1 MSLLP
6 LTDPQAAS
14 VALPLDQ
21 ALFLEGPA
29 GTGKT
34 TAAVAR
40 LLRWLAAGVS
50 ANAIL
55 ILTPQRTLGA
65 AYTAALRRP
74 AVPPGGEATVVTFG
88 GLAQRMVELFWPQV
102 AGPAG
107 FAAPNRPPVF
117 LTLETAQYYMARLV
131 GPLLDDG
138 YFDTIKV
145 DRNRLYSQ
153 ILDNLNKAA
162 AVGFSHTE
170 IAARL
175 KAAWMGEASQARVYD
190 EAQECA
196 TRFRAYCLAHN
207 LLDFSLQYEVFVRHL
222 WPLPACRRHLTGR
235 YTHLIADNIEE
246 DTPVAHDLLA
256 EWLPGCRSALLVY
269 DWNAGYRRFLGADP
283 ESAYRLRDLCSEHV
297 TLTQPLIASPDV
309 DALGLGLGRAL
320 GRRVGAPAG
329 AELARSETGQSDRV
343 ETGQSGVPAQPR
355 AALDYCAHRYYP
367 EMLDWVA
374 EEIGDLVHEQGVPPG
389 EIAVLAPFLTGALR
403 FSLAARLAAREVPA
417 RSHRPSRSLR
427 EEPAT
432 QCLLTLAALCHPAWR
447 VLPTKYDV
455 AHALMLAVDD
465 LDLVRAQLLAEIAYR
480 VREGAPQLLPFVD
493 LEPTMQERI
502 TFLLGGRYEG
512 LRTWV
517 AARVDEGRRPA
528 PRRAKTRRAAGG
540 AQPTAS
546 LDHFFS
552 RLFGELLSQPGYGF
566 HRNYD
571 AGEITA
577 NLIESVRKFRQVI
590 PSGEVDLGREYIQM
604 VQDGVVAAQY
614 VRGWQRQPKDA
625 VLLAPAYTFLM
636 SNRPVAHQYW
646 LDVGG
651 TGWWERLYQPI
662 THPYVLSRRWAG
674 GLWTD
679 ANEYAARQDA
689 LAALVLGL
697 LRRCRTQ
704 VHLGLSELGESGSE
718 QRGPLLQAVQRVLRG
733 A

>member
-1 MSLLP
+1 MSLPP
-6 LTDPQAAS
+6 LTPQQAAS
-14 VALPLDQ
+14 VALPLDR
-21 ALFLEGPA
+21 AVFLEGPA

-55 ILTPQRTLGA
+55 ILTPQRTLGTP
-65 AYTAALRRP
+65 YTAALRRP
-74 AVPPGGEATVVTFG
+74 DLPPGGAATVVTFG
-88 GLAQRMVELFWPQV
+88 GLAQRMVELFWPQI
-102 AGPAG
+102 GGGAG
-107 FAAPNRPPVF
+107 FAAPHLPPIF
-117 LTLETAQYYMARLV
+117 LTLETAQYYMARIV
-131 GPLLDDG
+131 GPLLDEG
-138 YFDTIKV
+138 YFDTIRV

-162 AVGFSHTE
+162 AVGFPHTE
-170 IAARL
+170 IADRL
-175 KAAWMGEASQARVYD
+175 KAAWVGDASQLRVYD

-196 TRFRAYCLAHN
+196 ARFRAYCLAHN

-222 WPLPACRRHLTGR
+222 WPLPACRRYLTDR

-246 DTPVAHDLLA
+246 DTPVAHDLLR
-256 EWLPGCRSALLVY
+256 EWLPVCRSALLVY

-283 ESAYRLRDLCSEHV
+283 ESAYRLRDLCAGHV
-297 TLTQPLIASPDV
+297 TFTAPLVASPDV
-309 DALGLGLGRAL
+309 EALSLGLVRAL
-320 GRRVGAPAG
+320 GCQAA
-329 AELARSETGQSDRV
+329 ARSAGESGQGETGES
-343 ETGQSGVPAQPR
+343 GQGGVLGRPR
-355 AALDYCAHRYYP
+355 AALDYRAHRYYP

-374 EEIGDLVHEQGVPPG
+374 EEIGQLVHEQGVPPA

-403 FSLAARLAAREVPA
+403 FSLAGRLAARNVPT
-417 RSHRPSRSLR
+417 RSHRPSRALR

-432 QCLLTLAALCHPAWR
+432 QCLLTLAALCHPAWGIQ
-447 VLPTKYDV
+447 PTRYDV
-455 AHALMLAVDD
+455 AHALMLAIDE

-480 VREGAPQLLPFVD
+480 VRDGAAVLLPFAD
-493 LEPTMQERI
+493 LEPAMQERI

-517 AARVDEGRRPA
+517 AAQVASAGAAATAHRRKRVFASGARPS
-528 PRRAKTRRAAGG
+528 PG
-540 AQPTAS
+540 
-546 LDHFFS
+546 LDHFFG

-577 NLIESVRKFRQVI
+577 NLIESVRKFRQVMAVAE
-590 PSGEVDLGREYIQM
+590 GDLGREYVRM

-651 TGWWERLYQPI
+651 VGWWERLYQPV
-662 THPYVLSRRWAG
+662 THPYVLSRRWTG

-679 ANEYAARQDA
+679 ADEYAARQDA

-718 QRGPLLQAVQRVLRG
+718 QRGPLLQAVQRVLRET
-733 A
+733 

>member
-1 MSLLP
+1 MSLPP
-6 LTDPQAAS
+6 LTDQQAAC
-14 VALPLDQ
+14 VALPLDR
-21 ALFLEGPA
+21 AIFLEGPA

-34 TAAVAR
+34 IASVAR

-55 ILTPQRTLGA
+55 ILTPQRTLAA

-74 AVPPGGEATVVTFG
+74 AVPPGGEATVITFG
-88 GLAQRMVELFWPQV
+88 GLAQRMVELFWPQAV
-102 AGPAG
+102 GPAG

-162 AVGFSHTE
+162 AVGFPHTE
-170 IAARL
+170 IAGRL
-175 KAAWMGEASQARVYD
+175 KAAWVGEVSQARVYD

-196 TRFRAYCLAHN
+196 TLFREYCLANN

-222 WPLPACRRHLTGR
+222 WPLPACRRHLTDR

-246 DTPVAHDLLA
+246 DTPVAHDLLR

-283 ESAYRLRDLCSEHV
+283 ESAYRLRDLCAGHV
-297 TLTQPLIASPDV
+297 TFTRPLIASPDV
-309 DALGLGLGRAL
+309 DALGLDLGRAL
-320 GRRVGAPAG
+320 GRPVAPPQPPGDADQARDAG
-329 AELARSETGQSDRV
+329 LDAPVRPSVAATS
-343 ETGQSGVPAQPR
+343 PAAQPR

-374 EEIGDLVHEQGVPPG
+374 EEIGELVHERGVPPG

-403 FSLAARLAAREVPA
+403 FSLAARLAARDVPV
-417 RSHRPSRSLR
+417 RSHRPSRALR

-432 QCLLTLAALCHPAWR
+432 QCLLTLAALCHPAWGIQ
-447 VLPTKYDV
+447 PAKYYV
-455 AHALMLAVDD
+455 AHALMLAIDD

-480 VREGAPQLLPFVD
+480 VREGAPILLPFVD
-493 LEPTMQERI
+493 LEPAMQERI

-517 AARVDEGRRPA
+517 AARVEEARQPAARRPK
-528 PRRAKTRRAAGG
+528 PRRGAAGP
-540 AQPTAS
+540 QPAAS

-566 HRNYD
+566 HRN
-571 AGEITA
+571 TT
-577 NLIESVRKFRQVI
+577 R
-590 PSGEVDLGREYIQM
+590 
-604 VQDGVVAAQY
+604 
-614 VRGWQRQPKDA
+614 
-625 VLLAPAYTFLM
+625 
-636 SNRPVAHQYW
+636 
-646 LDVGG
+646 
-651 TGWWERLYQPI
+651 
-662 THPYVLSRRWAG
+662 
-674 GLWTD
+674 
-679 ANEYAARQDA
+679 ARSP
-689 LAALVLGL
+689 
-697 LRRCRTQ
+697 RT
-704 VHLGLSELGESGSE
+704 
-718 QRGPLLQAVQRVLRG
+718 
-733 A
+733 